1 MSMEVA
7 GVFISNP
14 DRVLYQEQ
22 GLTKYALASY
32 YDAIAS
38 LMVPHVAERPLVLVR
53 CPQGRHKTCFYQKHW
68 TTEGPEAIDTVPIR
82 EESGKV
88 MPYAVVRDGAGPVAL
103 VQHGVLETHVWGSRA
118 DNIEAPDRIVF
129 DLDPS
134 PEVPWRKVVDAAKEL
149 CQRLRDLGLKSWLKT
164 TGGKGLHVVV
174 PLARRSTWNEVTAFS
189 RAVATAMVADSPG
202 QYIAKASK
210 AERKGRI
217 FVDWLRNAR
226 GATWIAPWST
236 RSRPNAPISVPVAWD
251 EVDQLQSSE
260 QYNVGNIPDLLT
272 TRWWNPWA
280 DLPKSRQSLTRA
292 MQQAVT
298 PKPQR

>member
-1 MSMEVA
+1 M
-7 GVFISNP
+7 I
-14 DRVLYQEQ
+14 
-22 GLTKYALASY
+22 
-32 YDAIAS
+32 
-38 LMVPHVAERPLVLVR
+38 
-53 CPQGRHKTCFYQKHW
+53 
-68 TTEGPEAIDTVPIR
+68 
-82 EESGKV
+82 
-88 MPYAVVRDGAGPVAL
+88 
-103 VQHGVLETHVWGSRA
+103 
-118 DNIEAPDRIVF
+118 
-129 DLDPS
+129 
-134 PEVPWRKVVDAAKEL
+134 
-149 CQRLRDLGLKSWLKT
+149 SWLKT
-164 TGGKGLHVVV
+164 TGGKGLHLVV
-174 PLARRSTWNEVTAFS
+174 PLTRRSTWNEVSVFS
-189 RAVATAMVADSPG
+189 RAVAIAMVADSPG

-280 DLPKSRQSLTRA
+280 DMPKCRQSLTRA
-292 MQQAVT
+292 MQKAVT